1 MATQIITVLC
11 EGPHDVAFIT
21 KILKTIGFKSNES
34 TKLGEYPPPMNAI
47 LQNEVIKMNVEI
59 RQSGRA

>member
-11 EGPHDVAFIT
+11 EGPHDVAFIA
-21 KILKTIGFKSNES
+21 KILKAMGFRSNES

-47 LQNEVIKMNVEI
+47 LQI
-59 RQSGRA
+59 